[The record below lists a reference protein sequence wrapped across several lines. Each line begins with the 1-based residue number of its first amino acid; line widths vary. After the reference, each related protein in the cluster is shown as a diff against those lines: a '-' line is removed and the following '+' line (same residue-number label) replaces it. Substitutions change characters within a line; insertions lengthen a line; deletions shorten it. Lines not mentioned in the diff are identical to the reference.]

1 MTKSA
6 TVSACFLVSQAHMGF
21 TESLAPGEQG
31 KGVYRE
37 GDRSVKDHLS
47 FVIALVLLAADA
59 S

>member
-1 MTKSA
+1 
-6 TVSACFLVSQAHMGF
+6 MGF

-37 GDRSVKDHLS
+37 GDRSVKDRLS